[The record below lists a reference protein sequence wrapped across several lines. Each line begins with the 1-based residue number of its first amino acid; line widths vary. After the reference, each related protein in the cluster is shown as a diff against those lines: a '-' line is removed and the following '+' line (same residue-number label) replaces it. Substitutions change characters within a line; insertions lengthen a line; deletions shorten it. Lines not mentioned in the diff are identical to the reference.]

1 MTRIPTA
8 TRRQHVEVRASQT
21 GPKLPSLHAPPR
33 HALQRSDPGTTKPR
47 RAWLSPNGME
57 RTAFHR
63 QAKGFPPGPQRP
75 GFHPRAM
82 TAWLIVGLGNPGP
95 SYSGHRHSVGA
106 MVVDELA
113 VRAGASL
120 RSHKARAAAAE
131 VRLSA
136 PGVGTRGGTPL
147 GTPGHRAIIAKPLTF
162 MNESGGPVA
171 GLLSFYK
178 VPTQNLIVI
187 HDELDIPF
195 AEVRLKLGGGE
206 GGHNGLRSITKS
218 VGTRDY
224 LRVRVG
230 IGRPPGRMDPA
241 DYVLHDFSSTERSEV
256 PLLISDAADAI
267 ERLVAEGLVAAQQEW
282 HSR

>member
-1 MTRIPTA
+1 
-8 TRRQHVEVRASQT
+8 
-21 GPKLPSLHAPPR
+21 
-33 HALQRSDPGTTKPR
+33 
-47 RAWLSPNGME
+47 
-57 RTAFHR
+57 
-63 QAKGFPPGPQRP
+63 
-75 GFHPRAM
+75 M

-95 SYSGHRHSVGA
+95 SYSGHRHNVGA

-113 VRAGASL
+113 VRTGASL

-131 VRLSA
+131 VRLPA
-136 PGVGTRGGTPL
+136 AQGATAGGTP
-147 GTPGHRAIIAKPLTF
+147 GPRAIIAKPMTY

-178 VPTQNLIVI
+178 VPVENLIVI

-230 IGRPPGRMDPA
+230 IGRPPGRMDSA

-256 PLLISDAADAI
+256 PLLISDATDAI